1 MSPPP
6 GSGSYEMPAK
16 VVDASAL
23 AAIIFEEPRAAE
35 AFNLIYGVELH
46 APRLLAYE
54 LTHVAQRKSRAYP
67 AHREA
72 AEKALEAALLMDIQW
87 SEVDHVVVLRLAL
100 ETGLTTYDASY
111 LYLARTLDLALVTF
125 DERLQAVVDA
135 KL

>member
-1 MSPPP
+1 MSPQP
-6 GSGSYEMPAK
+6 GFGNYGMLAK

-35 AFNLIYGVELH
+35 AFNLIQGVELH

-67 AHREA
+67 ARREA
-72 AEKALEAALLMDIQW
+72 IEISLESALSMDVQW

-111 LYLARTLDLALVTF
+111 LYVAQYLGLVLVTF
-125 DERLQAVVDA
+125 DQRLQAVVNSGS
-135 KL
+135 